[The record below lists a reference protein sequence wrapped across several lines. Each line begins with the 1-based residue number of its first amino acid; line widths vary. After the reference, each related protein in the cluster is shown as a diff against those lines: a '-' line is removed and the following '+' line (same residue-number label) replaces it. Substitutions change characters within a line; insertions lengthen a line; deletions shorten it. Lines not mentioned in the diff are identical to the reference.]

1 MLFYVDFS
9 VSLLASYLKLQTSA
23 DFRHQ
28 ILGLVIHAQ
37 DFRHRSL
44 GFILQ
49 IQAQDSSF
57 GFRLWASDFWH
68 RISGLALALQ
78 ASDFRVR
85 TSITCSLKSEF
96 YGIPRIDLVTVLLLV
111 LDQKDY
117 SHTSNSH
124 AHFPAATLL
133 FFFRNTSVKSFEGS
147 HSRHYVRRNNTNV

>member
-37 DFRHRSL
+37 ALDFGLPTFS
-44 GFILQ
+44 I
-49 IQAQDSSF
+49 
-57 GFRLWASDFWH
+57 GFRAQRQHFK
-68 RISGLALALQ
+68 LQ
-78 ASDFRVR
+78 GSNFRNLQ
-85 TSITCSLKSEF
+85 SFKSEF
-96 YGIPRIDLVTVLLLV
+96 YGIPSIDLVTVLLLV